1 MLGYSTNSRLCTSA
15 IILLDLKISRLFRHY
30 RQSRR
35 IVYGA
40 LDLRLIPEIMIV
52 RVILYEL

>member
-15 IILLDLKISRLFRHY
+15 IILLDLKISRLY